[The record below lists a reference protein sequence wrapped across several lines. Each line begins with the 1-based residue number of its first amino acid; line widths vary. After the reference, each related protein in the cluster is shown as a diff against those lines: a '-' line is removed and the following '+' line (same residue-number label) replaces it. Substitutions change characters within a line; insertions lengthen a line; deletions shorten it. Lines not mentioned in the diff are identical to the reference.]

1 MPNYSTWSTTANPP
15 RTKLRRDEDEHSR
28 PQCKPTVK
36 PSQNCSVGGPRRSEL
51 QALPSTGVSDV
62 SVTAVEGE
70 QAVLDCYL
78 PWHSLAI
85 GIKDYEFAKAPNLFS
100 SNDMDFRT
108 LAVSKLPQLVLNQ
121 ISLADQRAYR
131 CALVSVSGVVLTTIY
146 FRLIVT
152 PSPPTSPKAQSN
164 QTVSPSPPPQNAS
177 LSSPSPVTLNLRKAK
192 NFVIGATTLSLL
204 SCVVTL
210 TCFIVCL
217 NKQRDVWR
225 EEREENMKDM
235 MEQVE

>member
-1 MPNYSTWSTTANPP
+1 MHQQVLSCDSCELVVYPCQ
-15 RTKLRRDEDEHSR
+15 TKHPFE
-28 PQCKPTVK
+28 PCK
-36 PSQNCSVGGPRRSEL
+36 
-51 QALPSTGVSDV
+51 DV
-62 SVTAVEGE
+62 SVIAVEGE

-164 QTVSPSPPPQNAS
+164 QTVSPPPPPQNAS
-177 LSSPSPVTLNLRKAK
+177 LSSPSPVALNLRKAK